1 MDKFLNQASHNEKF
15 HQCICQNFTDKFYD
29 WKITTLF
36 YIAIHYLKA
45 LAEKRGID
53 IGQTHHEIE
62 QNVNPKKNNASM
74 RIRQGAWMEY
84 KSLLN
89 YSRTSRYDGIV
100 SDFETFEVIMENDY
114 KMALKNLDNFKKYI
128 EKQGI
133 KTK

>member
-15 HQCICQNFTDKFYD
+15 HQCICENFSDKFYD

-45 LAEKRGID
+45 LAAKRGID

-74 RIRQGAWMEY
+74 RIKQGAWMEY

-100 SDFETFEVIMENDY
+100 SDFETFEIIMENDY
-114 KMALKNLDNFKKYI
+114 KMAVKNLDNFKKYI
-128 EKQGI
+128 QKQGI
-133 KTK
+133 EVK